1 MARIAIIGDSWGT
14 SAGWTAQLQKTQVH
28 LQARLQRV
36 GHSVKHNFSIPGGS
50 NGSSIHK
57 ASEWYTLNP
66 NTAPDYIIW
75 FHTESLRDRQLE
87 DLDREFRVEDLA
99 REKALRNYAQFHELL
114 LLTGARDI
122 IIGGQAPV
130 ITELLEH
137 DPYYLLEVWRS
148 ELLGIPSTMT
158 HTICNSDLFERQ
170 GCKDSAETLTKMLE
184 ANIRIIDLCKD
195 SVLFPDNAHPGSA
208 AHRLLF
214 EKIIDYIK

>member
-14 SAGWTAQLQKTQVH
+14 RQGWTAQLQKTQVH
-28 LQARLQRV
+28 LQARLQRA
-36 GHSVKHNFSIPGGS
+36 GHGVKHNFSIPGGS

-57 ASEWYTLNP
+57 ATKWYTRNP
-66 NTAPDYIIW
+66 KTAPDYIIW
-75 FHTESLRDRQLE
+75 FHTESLRDRQDE
-87 DLDREFRVEDLA
+87 DLDREFTVEDLT
-99 REKALRNYAQFHELL
+99 REKALRNYVLFRELL
-114 LLTGARDI
+114 ELTGARDI

-137 DPYYLLEVWRS
+137 DPYYLLEDWRS